1 MRTEFSCETGEAARM
16 CEPLPSVRPKGFEPP
31 TF

>member
-1 MRTEFSCETGEAARM
+1 LEDRPHTALNWAY
-16 CEPLPSVRPKGFEPP
+16 VRPKGFEPP